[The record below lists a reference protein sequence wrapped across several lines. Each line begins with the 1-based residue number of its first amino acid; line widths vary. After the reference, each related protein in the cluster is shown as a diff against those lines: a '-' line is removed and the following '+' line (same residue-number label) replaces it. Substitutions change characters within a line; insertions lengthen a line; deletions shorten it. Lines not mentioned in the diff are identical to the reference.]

1 MSEITVTSC
10 TGPEVEPYIGDLA
23 ALRVSVF
30 REFPYLY
37 DGTEEYERKYLR
49 RYLESPEF
57 VMVLA
62 LDGERVVGASTAQP
76 MMHEVDEFKRPFEQN
91 GYDLAEI
98 FYLGE
103 SVLLPEYRG
112 HGVGHRFFDE
122 REKFA
127 LGLRPFKHATF
138 CAVDRPMDHP
148 RRPAGYHPHDVFW
161 NKRGYVRHPEL
172 HTELSWQ
179 DLDEPKESLKP
190 MTFWLKPF

>member
-1 MSEITVTSC
+1 MSAIKIVPC

-23 ALRVSVF
+23 ALRVKVF
-30 REFPYLY
+30 REYPYLY
-37 DGTEEYERKYLR
+37 DGSEEYERKYLR

-76 MMHEVDEFKRPFEQN
+76 MVYEVDEFKRPFVQE

-112 HGVGHRFFDE
+112 RGLGHRFFDE
-122 REKFA
+122 RERFA
-127 LGLRPFKHATF
+127 QGLRAFSTFTF
-138 CAVDRPMDHP
+138 CAVDRPANHP
-148 RRPAGYHPHDVFW
+148 RRPEGYRPHDVFW
-161 NKRGYVRHPEL
+161 AKRGYTRHPEL
-172 HTELSWQ
+172 HTELSWREI
-179 DLDEPKESLKP
+179 DEAEESLKP
-190 MTFWLKPF
+190 MTFWLKSA